1 MRIAR
6 KLYLLT
12 LNKIP
17 SQNSSKGLINNFRL
31 KILRKLFKSIG
42 ENVNIMDNIEFSFGE
57 NILIGDNSGIGKNC
71 FLNDANTISIGND
84 VLMGPDVMIF
94 TTNHLTAKKSLI
106 RMQGYEFGE
115 VYIGND
121 VWIGARV
128 IILPNVI
135 VGEGAVIAAGA
146 VVTKDVEP
154 YTIVGGVPAKEI
166 GIRE

>member
-1 MRIAR
+1 MRIVR

-17 SQNSSKGLINNFRL
+17 SQNSSKGLINNLRL
-31 KILRKLFKSIG
+31 KILRKLFKSVG
-42 ENVNIMDNIEFSFGE
+42 ENVNIMNNIEFSFGG
-57 NILIGDNSGIGKNC
+57 NISIGDNSGIGKNC
-71 FLNDANTISIGND
+71 FLNDTTTIFIGND

-94 TTNHLTAKKSLI
+94 TTNHSTAKNSLI
-106 RMQGYEFGE
+106 RRSGYEFGE

-135 VGEGAVIAAGA
+135 VGEGAVIGAGA

-154 YTIVGGVPAKEI
+154 YTIVGGVPAKKI
-166 GIRE
+166 GIRK